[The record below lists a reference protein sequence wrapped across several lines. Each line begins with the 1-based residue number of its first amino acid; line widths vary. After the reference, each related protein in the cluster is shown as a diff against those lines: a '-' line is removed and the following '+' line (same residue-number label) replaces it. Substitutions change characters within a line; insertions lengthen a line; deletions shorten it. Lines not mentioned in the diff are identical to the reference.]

1 MSGRWHTVRSAA
13 TVILAM
19 LAVEAVSG
27 RVDVKVEYD
36 KAFDFKAARTW
47 GWTAEGP
54 GQVIMAR
61 TPDDDPEA
69 ARKRIEPIITSALVG
84 ELARVGLTSGAA
96 NPDLFVA
103 YYLLLSNTMSSQT
116 LGQFIPGTVAW
127 GLPPFPLATQS
138 LEVMN
143 RGSLVLDL
151 SAGGKVVWRGV
162 AQANF
167 RMDLEERRRR
177 ELVAEAVRDLVRR
190 YPKG

>member
-1 MSGRWHTVRSAA
+1 MSGRWLAIRSGVAVVVAVLAA
-13 TVILAM
+13 
-19 LAVEAVSG
+19 EAVSG

-36 KAFDFKAARTW
+36 KAFDFKSARTW

-69 ARKRIEPIITSALVG
+69 ARKRIEPIIVDALVG
-84 ELARVGLTSGAA
+84 ELSKVGLSSGSPK
-96 NPDLFVA
+96 PDLFVA
-103 YYLLLSNTMSSQT
+103 YYLLLSNSMSSQT

-177 ELVAEAVRDLVRR
+177 ELVVEAVRDLVRR